1 MGYQQGQHCYPT
13 ALAAANAAAA
23 ENNGR
28 ALVTGDPPRLSFLA
42 VRDVTENQITYRV
55 QSTPQP
61 GVGIVYP
68 VSYTAVP
75 CQHIEPSDALNL
87 AWMIVAVWAVGW
99 GVRLAVQS
107 FWRLS

>member
-28 ALVTGDPPRLSFLA
+28 AFVAGDPPRLSFLS
-42 VRDVTENQITYRV
+42 VSQVTEKQITYRV
-55 QSTPQP
+55 QASAQP
-61 GVGIVYP
+61 GIGVVYP
-68 VSYTAVP
+68 VSYTPVP
-75 CQHIEPSDALNL
+75 CQHIEAGDALSL

-99 GVRLAVQS
+99 GVRIAISS
-107 FWRLS
+107 FGK